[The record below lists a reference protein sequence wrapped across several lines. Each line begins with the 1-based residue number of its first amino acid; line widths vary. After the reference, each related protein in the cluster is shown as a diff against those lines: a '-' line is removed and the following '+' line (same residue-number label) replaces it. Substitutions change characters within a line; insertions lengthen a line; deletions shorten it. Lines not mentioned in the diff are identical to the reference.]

1 MQNHQSFGP
10 LREAAKAG
18 LGLWVLLSTAQSA
31 TADTGRWYT
40 PEQVQR
46 GAGVFAPHCAEC
58 HGAAAEAT
66 PEWRKP
72 NADGKYPPP
81 PLNGTAHAWHHPLD
95 MLRST
100 VRKGGVPVGGLMPPF
115 GDKLS
120 TEDIDAAIAFFQST
134 WPDEIYAA
142 WEERNGKAARLVRAA
157 VPAEASNP
165 ITAKLKKR
173 LAQAEIGEPEPTP
186 LPGIFQAKVGSSYA
200 YVTSDG
206 RYTFMG
212 DLVDLEDGTNLTDA
226 SRNRD
231 NQALLDAFPE
241 KDMVVYPAA
250 EEEQA
255 RITVFTDT
263 SCPYCR
269 KLHQE
274 VPKLQQA
281 GVTVR
286 YVAFPQSGTQ
296 GNAYRTMRAVWCA
309 DDRRAA
315 LDAAKGVG
323 AGELEN
329 GACYEVKAVD
339 AGYRLGQK
347 LGVRGTPAIVLP
359 DGSIQPG
366 YMPAAKLLARLGL
379 GAADGVRLS
388 KIDSDR

>member
-1 MQNHQSFGP
+1 MQNHNVVRVFRG
-10 LREAAKAG
+10 AARAG
-18 LGLWVLLSTAQSA
+18 LVLWAILGTAQSA

-40 PEQVQR
+40 PEQVQH

-115 GDKLS
+115 ADKLS
-120 TEDIDAAIAFFQST
+120 AEDIDAAIAFFQST
-134 WPDEIYAA
+134 WSEKIYAA
-142 WEERNGKAARLVRAA
+142 WEERNGKAARFVRAA
-157 VPAEASNP
+157 APAEASNP

-173 LAQAEIGEPEPTP
+173 LAQAEIGEPESTP
-186 LPGIFQAKVGSSYA
+186 LPGIFQVKVGSSYA

-206 RYTFMG
+206 RYAFVG
-212 DLVDLEDGTNLTDA
+212 DLVDLENGENLSD
-226 SRNRD
+226 SRHNRD
-231 NQALLDAFPE
+231 NQALVDAFPE
-241 KDMVVYPAA
+241 KDMVVYPAE

-286 YVAFPQSGTQ
+286 YVAFPRSGTQ
-296 GNAYRTMRAVWCA
+296 GSAYRTMRAVWCA
-309 DDRRAA
+309 DDRRTA

-329 GACYEVKAVD
+329 GACSEAKAVD

-347 LGVRGTPAIVLP
+347 LGVRGTPAIVLS

-366 YMPAAKLLARLGL
+366 YMPAAKLLARLGF

-388 KIDSDR
+388 KTHSNR